1 MMRLLKRRKKE
12 RERLQHN
19 IRWIGYPH
27 LLMIFLSSIR
37 SKDRGRRLGHVL
49 TMKLMQ
55 LKIIDIQ
62 LLHFLSYHFTCTV
75 SLISHTSLGS
85 SKIHSLNTRTY
96 YKMTPLRELVIFT
109 RFNKMTIFHTLT
121 DLHSTYATL
130 LLSYIVMCE
139 LSLSKRDAK

>member
-85 SKIHSLNTRTY
+85 SKIHSCYCKYTNILQDDASTRACNLHPLQQNDHLPHTDGLTLNICH
-96 YKMTPLRELVIFT
+96 TPI
-109 RFNKMTIFHTLT
+109 I
-121 DLHSTYATL
+121 LHCH
-130 LLSYIVMCE
+130 V
-139 LSLSKRDAK
+139 